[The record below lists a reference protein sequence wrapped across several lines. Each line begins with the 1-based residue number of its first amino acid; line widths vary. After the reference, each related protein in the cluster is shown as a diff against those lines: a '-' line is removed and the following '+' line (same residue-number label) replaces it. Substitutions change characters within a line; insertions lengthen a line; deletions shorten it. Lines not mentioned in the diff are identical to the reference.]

1 MHNREVP
8 SEAHLDAPRDLVR
21 MAHRHNFNGNL
32 GGLRGAEFV
41 GGVAQ
46 NGVSRHVAERLIG
59 IMGHDLTIVGPW
71 EEPTPPAAVEPDEP
85 APPTAP
91 TPPPPAPP
99 SRKR

>member
-71 EEPTPPAAVEPDEP
+71 EEPTPSAAA

-91 TPPPPAPP
+91 TPPPPAPS

>member
-71 EEPTPPAAVEPDEP
+71 EEPTAPAPPAPETPAPPAAP
-85 APPTAP
+85 APPP
-91 TPPPPAPP
+91 TAPP